1 MPTSPILFYVEDDPS
16 SIKIMKLIVENV
28 MKISSLTIFKGSEGF
43 PESLNRLDKIPD
55 IFLLDIHITPYD
67 GFDMLA
73 ILRADKRFKKSKIIA
88 VTASVMGEEVDQ
100 LKQSGFDGAISKPL
114 NIQTFPDLIARVMK
128 GETVWFIS

>member
-1 MPTSPILFYVEDDPS
+1 MPTSPILVYVEDDPS

-28 MKISSLTIFKGSEGF
+28 MKISSLMIFKSSNGF
-43 PESLNRLDKIPD
+43 PEKLNDLNNIPD

-67 GFDMLA
+67 GFDMLE

>member
-1 MPTSPILFYVEDDPS
+1 MHTPPILLYVEDDPS
-16 SIKIMKLIVENV
+16 SITIMKLIVENL
-28 MKISSLTIFKGSEGF
+28 MKIPSLTIFRGSEGF
-43 PESLNRLDKIPD
+43 PEKLNHLEKIPD

-67 GFDMLA
+67 GFEMLA

-114 NIQTFPDLIARVMK
+114 NISLFPDLIARVVK
-128 GETVWFIS
+128 GENVWFIS